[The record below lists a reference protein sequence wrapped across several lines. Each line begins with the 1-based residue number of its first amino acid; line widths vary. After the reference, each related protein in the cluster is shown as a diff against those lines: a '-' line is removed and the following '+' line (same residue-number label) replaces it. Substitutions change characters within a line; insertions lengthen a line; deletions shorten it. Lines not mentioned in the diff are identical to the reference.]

1 MSNFDVVVIGGGHAG
16 CEAATTAARVGA
28 RTLLISHKF
37 ETIGEMSCN
46 PAIGGLGK
54 GHLVREIDALDGIM
68 GRIADLSSIQYR
80 LLNRTKGPAVRGPRA
95 QSDRKLYK
103 KYMQEEILQTKNLE
117 CLFDPVE
124 DLIFDHDNQIA
135 GVLCESGTKVSTKKV
150 IITTGTFLNGL
161 IHLGEKTIPAGRHG
175 DAPSIGLAKS
185 LYKTGFNIGRLKTGT
200 PARIDKNTI
209 NFDRLEKQ
217 DADEKHSYFSFLTNK
232 TYNEQLPCHITHTNE
247 SVHNIIQK
255 NIAKSAIY
263 SGQISGTGPRYCPS
277 VEDKVVK
284 FADKL
289 RHQIFLEPEGLDS
302 DLIYPNGIST
312 SLPADVQDE
321 FIIKINGL
329 EEAKI
334 LRHGYA
340 IEYDFIDPQELYQ
353 TLETKRIKGLYLAG
367 QINGTTGYE
376 EAAAQGLVAGLNAA
390 ISLQNKEHIFSR
402 NDSYIGVMIDDL
414 TLKGVTEPY
423 RMFTSRAEYRLL
435 LRADNADLRLTET
448 ANTLGLVSKSRYEHF
463 TNKKTY
469 LNDLLNIV
477 KNQYV
482 TPNKAEK
489 MGVKINKDGKKRS
502 AFDLLAYPNIDI
514 NTVGDMFEI
523 NLNDFSEEI
532 LEQVSIEAHY
542 KGYLKKQ
549 ESEIISI
556 NKEEKIKIPETMNY
570 DDLSSLSNEIKEKLS
585 KIKPKNIAQ
594 ASRIDGVTPAALGV
608 ILAHIKTQAKL
619 KKLA

>member
-1 MSNFDVVVIGGGHAG
+1 MTSYDVVVVGGGHAG
-16 CEAATTAARVGA
+16 CEAATTSARVGA
-28 RTLLISHKF
+28 KTLLISHKF
-37 ETIGEMSCN
+37 DTIGEMSCN

-103 KYMQEEILQTKNLE
+103 KHMQEEIENTQNLE
-117 CLFDPVE
+117 LLFDPVE
-124 DLIFDHDNQIA
+124 DLIFDNNKQIA
-135 GVLCESGTKVSTKKV
+135 GVICASGKKISTKKV

-161 IHLGEKTIPAGRHG
+161 IHLGDKTIPAGRHG
-175 DAPSIGLAKS
+175 DSPSIGLADS

-200 PARIDKNTI
+200 PARLDKNTI
-209 NFDRLEKQ
+209 DFSKLEKQ
-217 DADEKHSYFSFLTNK
+217 EADDEHSYFSFLTTK
-232 TYNEQLPCHITHTNE
+232 THNEQLPCHMTYTNE
-247 SVHNIIQK
+247 AVHNIIQK
-255 NIAKSAIY
+255 NITKSAIY

-312 SLPADVQDE
+312 SLPPDVQDE
-321 FIIKINGL
+321 FISKINGL
-329 EEAKI
+329 ENAKI
-334 LRHGYA
+334 VRHGYA

-353 TLETKRIKGLYLAG
+353 TLETKKIKGLYLAG

-390 ISLQNKEHIFSR
+390 ISLSNREHVFSR

-435 LRADNADLRLTET
+435 LRADNADLRLTEVGY
-448 ANTLGLVSKSRYEHF
+448 NLGLVEAGRYEKYSAKKIELEKV
-463 TNKKTY
+463 NK
-469 LNDLLNIV
+469 IV

-482 TPNKAEK
+482 TPNALSKI
-489 MGVKINKDGKKRS
+489 GVQINQDGKKRS

-514 NTVGDMFEI
+514 DKIDEI
-523 NLNDFSEEI
+523 FDLNLKQYSNEI
-532 LEQVSIEAHY
+532 LDQITTEAHY

-549 ESEIISI
+549 ESEIISLT
-556 NKEEKIKIPETMNY
+556 KEEKVEIPTNLNY
-570 DDLSSLSNEIKEKLS
+570 KLIPSLSTEIVEKLT
-585 KIKPKNIAQ
+585 KIKPKNLSQ
-594 ASRIDGVTPAALGV
+594 ASRIDGVTPAALSV
-608 ILAHIKTQAKL
+608 ILSYIKTKAKSQ
-619 KKLA
+619 KLA

>member
-1 MSNFDVVVIGGGHAG
+1 MTSYDVVVVGGGHAG
-16 CEAATTAARVGA
+16 CEAATTSARVGA
-28 RTLLISHKF
+28 KTLLISHKF
-37 ETIGEMSCN
+37 DTIGEMSCN

-103 KYMQEEILQTKNLE
+103 KHMQEEIENTQNLE
-117 CLFDPVE
+117 LLFDPVE
-124 DLIFDHDNQIA
+124 DLIFDNNKQIA
-135 GVLCESGTKVSTKKV
+135 GVICASGKKISTKKV

-161 IHLGEKTIPAGRHG
+161 IHLGDKTIPAGRHG
-175 DAPSIGLAKS
+175 DSPSIGLADS

-200 PARIDKNTI
+200 PARLDKNTI
-209 NFDRLEKQ
+209 DFSKLEKQ
-217 DADEKHSYFSFLTNK
+217 EADDEHSYFSFLTTK
-232 TYNEQLPCHITHTNE
+232 THNEQLPCHMTYTNE
-247 SVHNIIQK
+247 AVHNIIQK
-255 NIAKSAIY
+255 NITKSAIY

-312 SLPADVQDE
+312 SLPPDVQDE
-321 FIIKINGL
+321 FISKINGL
-329 EEAKI
+329 ENAKI
-334 LRHGYA
+334 VRHGYA

-353 TLETKRIKGLYLAG
+353 TLETKKIKGLYLAG

-390 ISLQNKEHIFSR
+390 ISLSNREHVFSR

-435 LRADNADLRLTET
+435 LRADNADLRLTEVGY
-448 ANTLGLVSKSRYEHF
+448 NLGLVEAGRYEKYSAKKIELEKV
-463 TNKKTY
+463 NK
-469 LNDLLNIV
+469 IV

-482 TPNKAEK
+482 TPNALSKI
-489 MGVKINKDGKKRS
+489 GVQINQDGKKRS

-514 NTVGDMFEI
+514 DKIDEI
-523 NLNDFSEEI
+523 FDLNLKQYSNEI
-532 LEQVSIEAHY
+532 LDQITTEAHY

-549 ESEIISI
+549 ESEIISLT
-556 NKEEKIKIPETMNY
+556 KEEKVEIPPNLKYE
-570 DDLSSLSNEIKEKLS
+570 LIPSLSTEIIEKLT
-585 KIKPKNIAQ
+585 KIKPKNLSQ
-594 ASRIDGVTPAALGV
+594 ASRIDGVTPAALSV
-608 ILAHIKTQAKL
+608 ILSYIKTKAKSQ
-619 KKLA
+619 KLA